1 MMIFYVAEKLIP
13 TLHFRIPFLMKYVV
27 SKKLQNV
34 SQLEKAL
41 EVLKEIGES
50 DISEKDF
57 EKHIGVNKILYI

>member
-1 MMIFYVAEKLIP
+1 
-13 TLHFRIPFLMKYVV
+13 MKYVV